1 MHTYI
6 HTNILTH
13 IHMHI
18 HTYKQTSTDKQ
29 DSPQSKSM
37 KYKLPVESEGS
48 TSLYMGDS
56 NTAQSGTHQQV
67 SPSSSTTT
75 TTFLLSHLS
84 IFSSFYFSSSHL
96 VSEKRSSRSSFSQLV
111 QQGVGSLA
119 QALSQ
124 RISSTRGSFS
134 GIPTPTGG

>member
-1 MHTYI
+1 
-6 HTNILTH
+6 
-13 IHMHI
+13 
-18 HTYKQTSTDKQ
+18 
-29 DSPQSKSM
+29 M
-37 KYKLPVESEGS
+37 KYKQPVESEVS
-48 TSLYMGDS
+48 TSLYMGES
-56 NTAQSGTHQQV
+56 NIAQSGTHQQV
-67 SPSSSTTT
+67 SPSTTT
-75 TTFLLSHLS
+75 TTTTSPFLLSHLS
-84 IFSSFYFSSSHL
+84 TFSSFYFSSSHL